1 MATLRRGTRAPLWI
15 IPIVLGIVVL
25 FLPHLTADYTLI
37 QQVQL
42 ALILSL
48 LVSGL
53 NLSLGYAGELALGQ
67 AASYAAGAYGAAI
80 LSVHG
85 HTDLLLQLVLG
96 AVAALVVGTVSG
108 IPGLRLGSW
117 SLAMTS
123 FFLVLLIPDIISI
136 FKSQTGGYNGMSGI
150 LPPTLFGSALSSNG
164 LYMAIVIVT
173 ALWFVVMRNIGVS
186 RHGTALR
193 VLKQS
198 PVLASSMGI
207 SVFRMKLLAYA
218 LGAVPAG
225 LAGVLFANLMLYVS
239 PEAFSFTLATTVLAA
254 SILGGSAT
262 IYGALVGG
270 FILQFGL
277 NATSSFQQYSL
288 LVTGAFLI
296 VGGVLLTGG
305 LIGLARDLCS
315 RFGIR
320 LPAQHVPPRAKGGA
334 ECRDDPER
342 ILSLHLARDIERE
355 QEHIRIFRQAEVRT
369 FTHRGYR
376 CHHGKGHARHRHR

>member
-15 IPIVLGIVVL
+15 IPIVLAVVVL
-25 FLPHLTADYTLI
+25 LLPHLTSDYTMI

-67 AASYAAGAYGAAI
+67 AASYAAGAYVAAI
-80 LSVHG
+80 VSAHG

-96 AVAALVVGTVSG
+96 GVAALVVGTVSG

-150 LPPTLFGSALSSNG
+150 MPATLFGSALSPNG
-164 LYMAIVIVT
+164 LYTTIVVVT
-173 ALWFVVMRNIGVS
+173 ALWFAVMRNIAVS
-186 RHGTALR
+186 RHGTAFR

-207 SVFRMKLLAYA
+207 SVFRMKLMAYA
-218 LGAVPAG
+218 LGSLPAG

-239 PEAFSFTLATTVLAA
+239 PDSFSFTLATTVLAA

-262 IYGALVGG
+262 VYGALIGG

-277 NATSSFQQYSL
+277 NATTSFQQYSL

-315 RFGIR
+315 RFGITIPER
-320 LPAQHVPPRAKGGA
+320 QAPAPVASVATEMPELDGARLDVTGVAKAFGGTRPLPASTWSPSPGG
-334 ECRDDPER
+334 
-342 ILSLHLARDIERE
+342 
-355 QEHIRIFRQAEVRT
+355 
-369 FTHRGYR
+369 
-376 CHHGKGHARHRHR
+376 